1 MYYQHIL
8 LSVNI
13 QIVHKVDG
21 SGERMVWGV
30 R

>member
-13 QIVHKVDG
+13 QIVRKVDG